1 MLLQIQG
8 VFAEYERALIKDR
21 MRRGRLFA
29 ARQGRLTWGNPPY
42 GYRYRPKADNTPQQL
57 LIDEAE
63 AEIVRLIYGWLI
75 EEGCS
80 SYAIEKRLVTQG
92 VLARARNRTGWR
104 QSSVIGILRSPLYRG
119 EGYYNRT
126 MAVDAKR
133 PHKSKGLKDYRLGN
147 LRGRAERPRE
157 EWISVRVPAIVDP
170 ETWELA
176 QAQLARNRERAT
188 RHNTRRDYL
197 LRSLLV
203 CGCCGRRLVGMW
215 RNGSGQY
222 VCSAR
227 YPRHQPWAC
236 HGRSVRD
243 RKVEP
248 LIWDYVQELL
258 GDPELLQERY
268 REGQGDPAIGQRDEH
283 ERDRLA
289 RKIAAL
295 DREVQR
301 LIDAYQAEVIDLTE
315 LKQRRVRIEEH
326 GQVLRARLAELV
338 NQRAEREQEIRLL
351 EGLQAFSA
359 SVRDGLH
366 DPSFAVKQR
375 VLQLVVDRI
384 VVEDSRVV
392 VHHVVPSGPVRLQT
406 GQFSKCFNVFDN

>member
-1 MLLQIQG
+1 
-8 VFAEYERALIKDR
+8 
-21 MRRGRLFA
+21 
-29 ARQGRLTWGNPPY
+29 
-42 GYRYRPKADNTPQQL
+42 
-57 LIDEAE
+57 
-63 AEIVRLIYGWLI
+63 
-75 EEGCS
+75 
-80 SYAIEKRLVTQG
+80 
-92 VLARARNRTGWR
+92 
-104 QSSVIGILRSPLYRG
+104 
-119 EGYYNRT
+119 
-126 MAVDAKR
+126 
-133 PHKSKGLKDYRLGN
+133 
-147 LRGRAERPRE
+147 
-157 EWISVRVPAIVDP
+157 
-170 ETWELA
+170 
-176 QAQLARNRERAT
+176 
-188 RHNTRRDYL
+188 
-197 LRSLLV
+197 
-203 CGCCGRRLVGMW
+203 
-215 RNGSGQY
+215 
-222 VCSAR
+222 
-227 YPRHQPWAC
+227 
-236 HGRSVRD
+236 
-243 RKVEP
+243 
-248 LIWDYVQELL
+248 VQELL
-258 GDPELLQERY
+258 SDPELLQERY

-326 GQVLRARLAELV
+326 GQVLRTRLAELV

-406 GQFSKCFNVFDN
+406 GQFFAEMLQRSR